1 MHVIIENMTIRDQ
14 DAYEAASLYY
24 LQGYTMDTIAR
35 RFGTS
40 RSTVSRLLAHARSNG
55 LVRVTLAPPP
65 GGRGALADR
74 LGQILGI
81 DVWVVPVGRADTDLM
96 RLEDVAQIATEQLSA
111 HMTHGKTLGIA
122 WGNTSAAITAR
133 IPKMDLTDTVVVQL
147 NGATNALDSGSPYAE
162 SIISQAAKAFGARM
176 VHFPVP
182 AFFDYAETKE
192 AMWRERSVQA
202 VLKQIAQCDIALFG
216 VGALDAHL
224 PSHVYTGGFL
234 TEEEIASAKK
244 DGVVGDVC
252 TVLIRQDG
260 STDMELNT
268 RASGPTPTELKSIPR
283 RICVA
288 AGDSKAI
295 PLIGALRAGV
305 ATDLIIDSSLAEQ
318 LLRLLNFRGR

>member
-1 MHVIIENMTIRDQ
+1 MSIRDQ

-40 RSTVSRLLAHARSNG
+40 RSTVSRLLGYARSNG

-65 GGRGALADR
+65 GGRGALADH
-74 LGQILGI
+74 LGELFGI

-122 WGNTSAAITAR
+122 WGNTTAAITAR
-133 IPKMDLTDTVVVQL
+133 IPKMDLADTVVVQL

-162 SIISQAAKAFGARM
+162 GIISQAAKAFGARM
-176 VHFPVP
+176 IHFPVP
-182 AFFDYAETKE
+182 AFFDYADTKA

-202 VLKQIAQCDIALFG
+202 VLQQISACDVALFG
-216 VGALDAHL
+216 VGAMDAHL

-234 TEEEIASAKK
+234 TEEEIATAKH
-244 DGVVGDVC
+244 DRVVGDIC

-268 RASGPTPTELKSIPR
+268 RASGPSPAELRKIPR

-288 AGDSKAI
+288 AGDSKAA
-295 PLIGALRAGV
+295 PLVGALRAGV
-305 ATDLIIDSSLAEQ
+305 VTDLVIDSSLAEQ
-318 LLRLLNFRGR
+318 VLRLVKYKER